1 MRIYPGAQISLKRS
15 LEYTHIPQDALK
27 MICKVYGFHQELVRN
42 KYLLFQEILKNLNV
56 KILTK
61 WPKKIHNNSKEKEYS
76 DLYINKDEEIVEVN
90 NLSSLV
96 NIFQIMNTI
105 NIKLEFQN
113 FHDVIKFSLT
123 LTASRCTLKKVFP
136 N

>member
-1 MRIYPGAQISLKRS
+1 
-15 LEYTHIPQDALK
+15 